1 MTHYLILGAFVV
13 GLAGGWKVQD
23 WRHGYL
29 DAQRQEQARE
39 DRARREKTIDN
50 AAAGHEA
57 DKREIRTE
65 FITITQEVERVVQ
78 TPFYAAG
85 QQCLDD
91 DGLRQLAAAVGPAG
105 AASQPARAVSGPR
118 AADRR

>member
-29 DAQRQEQARE
+29 EAQRLEQARE
-39 DRARREKTIDN
+39 DRARREKTVDS

-57 DKREIRTE
+57 DKRSIRTE
-65 FITITQEVERVVQ
+65 FITITQEVERVVEA
-78 TPFYAAG
+78 PFYAAG

-91 DGLRQLAAAVGPAG
+91 DGLRQLRAAVGAAAAAG
-105 AASQPARAVSGPR
+105 EPARAVPGSR
-118 AADRR
+118 APHER

>member
-1 MTHYLILGAFVV
+1 MTHYLVLGAFLV
-13 GLAGGWKVQD
+13 GLAGGWQVQT

-29 DAQRQEQARE
+29 ESQRQEQARE
-39 DRARREKTIDN
+39 DRARREKTIDV

-91 DGLRQLAAAVGPAG
+91 DGMRQLAAALGPAT
-105 AASQPARAVSGPR
+105 AASQPARAVPGSRP
-118 AADRR
+118 ADRR